1 MERTVTG
8 FCLKTDG
15 GVSYL
20 ACPFCYAHLCPSYHQ
35 FQASNN
41 YSKLMIDVDSGGS
54 SSSGSEQLLDDDF
67 LYNCLR
73 SISGHPYR
81 QLNITNDM
89 WVSCSNFR
97 ELELA
102 RVSGSPFCRIGHF
115 NRLADE
121 LAWELPASVVVMHVD
136 KGRALFF
143 KSGD

>member
-1 MERTVTG
+1 MEGTVTG

-73 SISGHPYR
+73 SIAGQPYR
-81 QLNITNDM
+81 QLNTTTHPRPCTPGA
-89 WVSCSNFR
+89 SCRQNWTRAS
-97 ELELA
+97 
-102 RVSGSPFCRIGHF
+102 SGAVGGQAWDTFSAVCWLYGRGKYT
-115 NRLADE
+115 RLYP
-121 LAWELPASVVVMHVD
+121 W
-136 KGRALFF
+136 
-143 KSGD
+143 